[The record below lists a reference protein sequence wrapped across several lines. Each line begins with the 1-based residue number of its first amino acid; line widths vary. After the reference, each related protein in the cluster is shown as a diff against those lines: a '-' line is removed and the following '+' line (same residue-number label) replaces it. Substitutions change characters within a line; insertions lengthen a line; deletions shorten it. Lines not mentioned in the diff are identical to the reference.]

1 MHICMCMSDT
11 GFILLQGPLAIPD
24 AGRGPGCVEAV
35 MSSQTPSDNEGGSPA
50 AGLGVSPQRSAS
62 FGNSHWKQTAS
73 ATATPPS
80 GAGPLPATDQSGQ
93 AKAAVPHPPPPL
105 GWLSSRA
112 LCGDSTSPTPQT
124 CVLLRP
130 SMCASQDRFLNNTFH
145 PDLPSLLPREW
156 TGLKGPAEAP

>member
-1 MHICMCMSDT
+1 MSDT

-73 ATATPPS
+73 ATTTPPS

-93 AKAAVPHPPPPL
+93 AKAAVPHPPLGLAQLQGPL
-105 GWLSSRA
+105 WGLNFSHSSN
-112 LCGDSTSPTPQT
+112 
-124 CVLLRP
+124 LRP
-130 SMCASQDRFLNNTFH
+130 STPLHVC
-145 PDLPSLLPREW
+145 LPRPFP
-156 TGLKGPAEAP
+156 K